1 MSAKNEFLKLPPFV
15 VDGNAPICLEF
26 DWAVEVLAMVD
37 AKALEMSPWF
47 LIMGFK
53 LSDKGFGLKSF

>member
-15 VDGNAPICLEF
+15 VDGNTESICLDF

-37 AKALEMSPWF
+37 AKALEKFP
-47 LIMGFK
+47 
-53 LSDKGFGLKSF
+53 